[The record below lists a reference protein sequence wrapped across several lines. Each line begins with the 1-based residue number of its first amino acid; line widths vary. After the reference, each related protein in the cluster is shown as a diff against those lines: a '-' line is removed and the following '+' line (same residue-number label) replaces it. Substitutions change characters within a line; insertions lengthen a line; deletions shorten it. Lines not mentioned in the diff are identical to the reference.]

1 MRSLSRSLDTR
12 PVDRL
17 WTDVGGRSS
26 YCDLIGCIQRS
37 ALVNRVLCK
46 ACQWLAK
53 VYERTS
59 VWPAIC
65 SFVHLSIYP
74 PHSFV
79 RCCFHVSVNR
89 ALADISGATAKFSL
103 SHLAIPT
110 QCPTPSA
117 RCTAVLFLCLY
128 FIAPQ
133 LPMDWLLISS
143 WRNSTTS
150 ITTA

>member
-1 MRSLSRSLDTR
+1 MRSLSRSLDAR

-17 WTDVGGRSS
+17 WKTSTNAPHTVIWLDAFN
-26 YCDLIGCIQRS
+26 RS